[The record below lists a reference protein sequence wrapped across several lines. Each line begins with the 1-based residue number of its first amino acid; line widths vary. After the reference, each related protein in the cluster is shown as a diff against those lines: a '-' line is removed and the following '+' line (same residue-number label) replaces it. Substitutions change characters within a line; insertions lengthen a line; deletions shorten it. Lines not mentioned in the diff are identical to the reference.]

1 MFVRVLT
8 IGSIAWALSVTG
20 CEKTNDES
28 IDKWMKT
35 AKGTDKLKKTL
46 ADENLDPDLS
56 AHAGANLVKKQLD
69 NDLRAGLDQMSPGR
83 RTAVLGKLA
92 PRLWNIARVEDE
104 KMLPG
109 APQIQ
114 GKDALVMIR
123 RYADDPQKQQI
134 DGYLIDWYGVTSYEG
149 RANSGANIG
158 AQVMRLVGAPA
169 GKKLMGVVSSV
180 IAAPGQEKTKN
191 RIGDELL
198 LGLAAS
204 GNPEAVRYVLD
215 IAKMDR
221 GDPTLR
227 RRAIG
232 ALWKAYVSPG
242 GLFDIAP
249 PEPLAPNLPVIIA
262 MLKDT
267 SLEGGVINDLVGLVA
282 AVGGPACFDEMV
294 ALIPSPHDKRFKYVA
309 AVAALRCGGVKSIP
323 QVVRALPDT
332 GAYEQAELEGT
343 VVREIAKLTPR
354 DQVLAALRTLV
365 GEKSTVSRW
374 VAIETLAFMKSVE
387 DKPRISAL
395 TGNRDKLAGFW
406 GETGKPDPTL
416 GHRAKE
422 LADQLTQ
429 ATPPK

>member
-8 IGSIAWALSVTG
+8 IAVALSVAG
-20 CEKTNDES
+20 CEKTNDET

-35 AKGTDKLKKTL
+35 AKGTDKLKKAL

-69 NDLRAGLDQMSPGR
+69 NELRAGLDQMSPGR
-83 RTAVLGKLA
+83 QTQVIGRLA

-123 RYADDPQKQQI
+123 KYADDAQKQQI
-134 DGYLIDWYGVTSYEG
+134 DGYLIDWYAVASYEG
-149 RANSGANIG
+149 RANSGAHLG
-158 AQVMRLVGAPA
+158 AQVIRLVGAPA

-180 IAAPGQEKTKN
+180 IAAPGQDKTKN
-191 RIGDELL
+191 KIGDELL
-198 LGLAAS
+198 LGLAVS

-215 IAKMDR
+215 IARMDR

-227 RRAIG
+227 RRAIS
-232 ALWKAYVSPG
+232 ALWKAYVDPG

-249 PEPLAPNLPVIIA
+249 AEPLAPNLPAIVA
-262 MLKDT
+262 LLKDPGV
-267 SLEGGVINDLVGLVA
+267 EGGAINDLVGLIT
-282 AVGGPACFDEMV
+282 AVGGPACTQEML
-294 ALIPSPHDKRFKYVA
+294 AAIPMPHDRRFKYVA
-309 AVAALRCGGVKSIP
+309 ATSALRCGGVKAVR
-323 QVVRALPDT
+323 QVVQALPDT

-354 DQVLAALRTLV
+354 DQVLATLRTLL
-365 GEKSTVSRW
+365 GEKSLVSRW

-387 DKPRISAL
+387 DRPRISAL
-395 TGNRDKLAGFW
+395 SGNRDKLAGYW

-422 LADQLTQ
+422 LADQLSQT
-429 ATPPK
+429 TPPK